1 MFAPPPLSPKMSVSP
16 LKISVPTPV
25 GENCFSPFPV
35 KNVAPP
41 LCVLRGTNIS
51 YTQEGEGKHLS
62 HSGGHIYI
70 EGRESLYVG
79 IVGGDDGPQT
89 CDAYNF

>member
-1 MFAPPPLSPKMSVSP
+1 MFV
-16 LKISVPTPV
+16 
-25 GENCFSPFPV
+25 SPFPV

-79 IVGGDDGPQT
+79 IRGGDDHDGGDEEVVRIFRGPEILVYIFKSALLVCQ
-89 CDAYNF
+89 